1 MGAHIVF
8 VDESGLMMV
17 PLLRR
22 SWCPRGHPSNL
33 FHRAKA
39 REKVSIAGAIVLS
52 PRRRRV
58 RLLFQILIKAYFN
71 NVQVADL
78 LRSLARQLRGP
89 IIVIWD
95 SGTMHKGDPIR
106 EALRQLSPRVTLERL
121 PPYAPMLNPVEHVWA
136 WLKYD
141 RLQNFAPEDAYH
153 LGAVVEAE
161 LDAIC
166 WDDHFLRR
174 LWQGS
179 DLPIP
184 PALTLL
190 S

>member
-1 MGAHIVF
+1 MQ
-8 VDESGLMMV
+8 
-17 PLLRR
+17 
-22 SWCPRGHPSNL
+22 
-33 FHRAKA
+33 
-39 REKVSIAGAIVLS
+39 REKVSIAGALALS

-58 RLLFQILIKAYFN
+58 RLLFQLLIKAYFN
-71 NVQVADL
+71 NVQVADFL
-78 LRSLARQLRGP
+78 HCLARQLRGP
-89 IIVIWD
+89 LIVIWD
-95 SGTMHKGDPIR
+95 GGTMHKGDPIR
-106 EALRQLSPRVTLERL
+106 QALHQLSPRVTLEPL
-121 PPYAPMLNPVEHVWA
+121 PPYAPMLNPVEPVWA

-153 LGAVVEAE
+153 LAAVVEAE

-166 WDDHFLRR
+166 RDDSFLRR

-179 DLPIP
+179 DLLIP

>member
-1 MGAHIVF
+1 MQ
-8 VDESGLMMV
+8 
-17 PLLRR
+17 
-22 SWCPRGHPSNL
+22 
-33 FHRAKA
+33 
-39 REKVSIAGAIVLS
+39 REKVSIVGAIALS

-58 RLLFQILIKAYFN
+58 RLLFQLLIKAYFN
-71 NVQVADL
+71 NVRVADF
-78 LRSLARQLRGP
+78 LRALARQLRGP
-89 IIVIWD
+89 IIVVWD
-95 SGTMHKGDPIR
+95 GGTMHKGDPIR
-106 EALRQLSPRVTLERL
+106 EALRHLSPRVTLEPL

-141 RLQNFAPEDAYH
+141 RLQNFAPQDAYS
-153 LGAVVEAE
+153 LAAVIEAE

-166 WDDHFLRR
+166 RDDPFLRR

>member
-1 MGAHIVF
+1 M
-8 VDESGLMMV
+8 
-17 PLLRR
+17 
-22 SWCPRGHPSNL
+22 
-33 FHRAKA
+33 K
-39 REKVSIAGAIVLS
+39 REKVSIAGALALS

-58 RLLFQILIKAYFN
+58 RLLFQLLIKGYFN
-71 NVQVADL
+71 NVRVVDFL
-78 LRSLARQLRGP
+78 HGLARQLRGP
-89 IIVIWD
+89 IIVLWD
-95 SGTMHKGDPIR
+95 GGTMHKGGPIQQ
-106 EALRQLSPRVTLERL
+106 ALHQLSPRVTLEPL

-136 WLKYD
+136 WLKYN
-141 RLQNFAPEDAYH
+141 RLQNFAPEDACH
-153 LGAVVEAE
+153 LAAVIEAE

-166 WDDHFLRR
+166 RDDAFLRR